1 MVKTQRNEEW
11 HTVLTGRCAISSF
24 PEHDIYFWKSPNLY
38 ILLGTFFLR
47 HYHLQR
53 VKVMEN
59 KTNFK
64 STYKFSL
71 FTQSITT
78 NYITNSQNTLVL
90 RLKQSMNGW

>member
-1 MVKTQRNEEW
+1 
-11 HTVLTGRCAISSF
+11 
-24 PEHDIYFWKSPNLY
+24 
-38 ILLGTFFLR
+38 
-47 HYHLQR
+47 
-53 VKVMEN
+53 MEN

-90 RLKQSMNGW
+90 RLKQSMKGW